1 MFPGRA
7 VVALAPRGMLL
18 RLNVAEVADS
28 DYGGFRSAVASD
40 QLSSIIIPDD
50 FTY

>member
-7 VVALAPRGMLL
+7 VVALAPRGTLL
-18 RLNVAEVADS
+18 RLNVADKRLWWLPFR
-28 DYGGFRSAVASD
+28 GGFRSAFFENHT
-40 QLSSIIIPDD
+40 DD